1 MDLSRLRPIFEE
13 RGPFLTVHAEVGR
26 ASENPAEQL
35 AARWTR
41 VRHELERTGLDDSAM
56 EQVGDRLQQVT
67 HEPGEVRRTL
77 VVAGG
82 RVVLDEVQ
90 PGHNPAPEVLD
101 EGALPDLGAWL
112 TAEEQV
118 LPFVLAKVD
127 REGADLEVHRA
138 VAGAATD
145 EESVTGQTF
154 NITKVAVGDWAQ
166 HKYQQYAENAWERN
180 AREVAEAVVSVAR
193 KHATSA
199 VFVAGE
205 VRARSEVMKALEET
219 GAEIGPYLELESGG
233 RAAGSSETSMWAAV
247 RERLRTL
254 QGSRDAD
261 VVARLEEARGRGEG
275 AATGLDEVLPALAKA
290 QVDRLVVD
298 LAAMRERTVD
308 PGNYD
313 GLPLPAGAT
322 GPDLPAD
329 RVLVAA
335 GALSGADITLLPA
348 SMARGGGVS
357 ALLRWAD

>member
-1 MDLSRLRPIFEE
+1 
-13 RGPFLTVHAEVGR
+13 VGR
-26 ASENPAEQL
+26 ASENPAEQV

-41 VRHELERTGLDDSAM
+41 VRHELEREGLDAALV
-56 EQVGDRLQQVT
+56 EQVGERLQEVT

-82 RVVLDEVQ
+82 RIVFDEVQ
-90 PGHNPAPEVLD
+90 PGHNPAPEVL
-101 EGALPDLGAWL
+101 EQAALPDLAAWL

-138 VAGAATD
+138 VSGVATD

-166 HKYQQYAENAWERN
+166 RQYQQYAENAWEQN
-180 AREVAEAVVSVAR
+180 AREVAESIVTMAR

-199 VFVAGE
+199 VMVAGE
-205 VRARSEVMKALEET
+205 VRARSEVMKALQDQ

-233 RAAGSSETSMWAAV
+233 RAAGASEEALWADV
-247 RERLRTL
+247 REQLRTL
-254 QGSRDAD
+254 QAARDAD
-261 VVARLEEARGRGEG
+261 VAAQLDEARGRGEG
-275 AATGLDEVLPALAKA
+275 AATGLEEVLPALAKA
-290 QVDRLVVD
+290 QVDRLVLD
-298 LAAMRERTVD
+298 LAAIGERTVD
-308 PGNYD
+308 VGRYD
-313 GLPLPAGAT
+313 GLALPPGTT
-322 GPDLPAD
+322 GELPAD

-335 GALSGADITLLPA
+335 GALSGADVTLLPA
-348 SMARGGGVS
+348 SMARGGGAS